1 MFSSKKKENEITIT
15 STNITTLI
23 AEDCVI
29 EGSIESKACIK
40 IDGKVLGDV
49 NSGGVILG
57 QKGYVKGNVRTKEL
71 LVHGTIEGDA
81 YAENLI
87 MKATGVVLGNI
98 QVKTLQVDTGAVY
111 KGNVSM
117 DFNNSVAFPTP
128 EENED

>member
-1 MFSSKKKENEITIT
+1 MFNSKKKESDITIT
-15 STNITTLI
+15 SANITTLI

-40 IDGKVLGDV
+40 IDGKALGDV
-49 NSGGVILG
+49 SSGGVVLG
-57 QKGYVKGNVRTKEL
+57 QKGYIKGNVRTKEL
-71 LVHGTIEGDA
+71 LVHGTIEGDV

-87 MKATGVVLGNI
+87 MKASGVVLGNI

-117 DFNNSVAFPTP
+117 DFNNSVAFPTLS
-128 EENED
+128 EDND